1 MIVPRFT
8 LDRCV
13 ILSDG
18 GVESLLACA
27 MASEQQQI
35 SGNERS
41 VLLPGWWEGTQEI
54 DLMISAVDPAVVR
67 HAGVYGLEVFP
78 QHAVFP
84 PERVETDLQS
94 ESQSNIGPI
103 QSQILL
109 EAALIAMR
117 SGIRRVV
124 WPVRVIRPETTSAME
139 GFVDQI
145 AIAVDRAVL
154 ASRLASL
161 DADQSTAV
169 DVVIETP
176 FVDLSNEQMWDLAGD
191 MALPIETC
199 WWHDG
204 RTLPNGQERYAYWSR
219 LSMRSQSQIEAKN
232 RSGNLV

>member
-1 MIVPRFT
+1 
-8 LDRCV
+8 
-13 ILSDG
+13 
-18 GVESLLACA
+18 
-27 MASEQQQI
+27 
-35 SGNERS
+35 
-41 VLLPGWWEGTQEI
+41 
-54 DLMISAVDPAVVR
+54 MISAVDPAVVR